1 MSKEDFDR
9 FLALLGGFLKLDKK
23 QRLMISDELRDHL
36 EMRVEALVGA
46 GVDEANAQQQAL
58 EEFGDAAG
66 VAARFA
72 FLSRMR
78 TRRRI
83 MKIASISMLVAIPVV
98 IATILLWP
106 ETRNRGLNLPVAS
119 AQDENPV
126 LKSDSD
132 SSTGASTNSYAS
144 DAGSGKNDRPA
155 GINQQLG
162 VTTSNPQDLAAE
174 AKLELDFSIKGGSLF
189 QDLCEQ
195 ITQSVGLQVILD
207 ESAKDTITR
216 DSEIDENFSLYE
228 TSLRS
233 ALDLLLKKYDCTFT
247 IQEGVLVI
255 LSIDKAEQERI
266 VRMYDV
272 SDIVEHCGASGL
284 TFHKMKAGD
293 GDGRFGSQAASA
305 TPFNSEKS
313 GMSAGA
319 GANAP
324 PRQFVPNKP
333 ETVQSLVLA
342 ISEIVEP
349 DSWEAN
355 GGTSRIVALG
365 DRLVVSAPFG
375 VNYKI
380 KTFLQ
385 DLRANMQLK

>member
-46 GVDEANAQQQAL
+46 GVDESNAQQQAL

-72 FLSRMR
+72 FLSQMR

-98 IATILLWP
+98 IATILFWP

-119 AQDENPV
+119 AQDEDPV
-126 LKSDSD
+126 VKSENES
-132 SSTGASTNSYAS
+132 S
-144 DAGSGKNDRPA
+144 DAESADSQGSNILSGKNFRPT
-155 GINQQLG
+155 GVNQQLG
-162 VTTSNPQDLAAE
+162 VTTSNPEDLAAE
-174 AKLELDFSIKGGSLF
+174 AKLELPFSVDSGSIF
-189 QDLCEQ
+189 QDVVEN
-195 ITQSVGLQVILD
+195 ITQNVGLQVILD

-216 DSEIDENFSLYE
+216 DTEIEENFSLHE
-228 TSLRS
+228 ISLRS

-247 IQEGVLVI
+247 IKDGMLVI
-255 LSIDKAEQERI
+255 LSEDEAESEQIIR
-266 VRMYDV
+266 VYDV

-293 GDGRFGSQAASA
+293 GDGRFGKQSTTTTSSTNDKVA
-305 TPFNSEKS
+305 
-313 GMSAGA
+313 MSAG
-319 GANAP
+319 GGGIGT
-324 PRQFVPNKP
+324 PREFVPNKP

-342 ISEIVEP
+342 VSEIVEP

-355 GGTSRIVALG
+355 GGSSRIVALG